1 MFGKSKTLVVA
12 FILAGFTLGSAGA
25 SLAAAGHQGDHGAGG
40 SETQQSEV
48 GKRWATDAPL
58 RRAMGTINQSVRQ
71 VLPAIHDDR
80 LPSEQY
86 GQLAESIRV
95 QVAYMIDNCK
105 LSAEAD
111 AQLHLIIRRLLAGA
125 DTMAGTTAQRDGA
138 LTVVDALGDY
148 ARYFID
154 DGFTPVGS

>member
-1 MFGKSKTLVVA
+1 MFGKPKTLIVA
-12 FILAGFTLGSAGA
+12 IILVGFTFGSVGA
-25 SLAAAGHQGDHGAGG
+25 SLAAAGHEQDHGAGR
-40 SETQQSEV
+40 SEKLQSEV

-58 RRAMGTINQSVRQ
+58 RRAMGSINQSVKQ

-86 GQLAESIRV
+86 GQLAENIRV
-95 QVAYMIDNCK
+95 QVAYMIDHCK
-105 LSAEAD
+105 LSAGAD

-138 LTVVDALGDY
+138 LTVVGALGDY

-154 DGFTPVGS
+154 DSFAPVGS